1 MKKFITLLIFSVLST
16 STTVSFAQAQYDHAR
31 LLVWQDTL
39 FGLIDGTGKTVLPCE
54 YEDIT
59 TYSHNVYHQDYIVAK
74 RNGWWGV
81 LTWDGTAL
89 LPFKYEVEPIPIPNS
104 EGLFLLS
111 YEDKPGGVI
120 NSHDA
125 TVIPFQY
132 RDLAFNG
139 IYEYYFPNDKYP
151 EIPSRLTYTA
161 HSGRSG
167 CLDKYGRKIIPPEY
181 RRIDFAEKL
190 IIVTDTLGRQG
201 LMDYDGHWLREPD
214 SQYKY
219 ATYYGYND
227 FYVTITER
235 RTHLQGLVG
244 DDGQI
249 ILPIRYTEIKTIYPD
264 FFGLKNTSGLY
275 CLTDAQFRELTPYH
289 YKELYNLEDM
299 YITDWILGILPDS
312 SAEILDTLGHIVKT
326 DPPLHFDEDH
336 TPYYFPLVEVDNKW
350 QIVGPDGKLLPKRYS
365 EASCYWSESLFSVS
379 VDSLHWGIVDRKGRV
394 VVPMRYVSADAN
406 GDDIIFARRA
416 SGEVDVFNGKGRKLL
431 TCWGALE
438 DGNRLVVANNEG
450 KWALADPKTGR
461 VVSRYY
467 QSLEPIYLPECS
479 GKIFCWEAYD
489 ENGNLGYLDGQGR
502 EIFPC
507 SLDNSKVY
515 ELPDSPLYK
524 YFDHDCDC
532 GENIYYY
539 IEGKADNPQ

>member
-1 MKKFITLLIFSVLST
+1 MKKFIALLVFSVLST
-16 STTVSFAQAQYDHAR
+16 SATVLSAQPPYEHAR

-59 TYSHNVYHQDYIVAK
+59 TYSKKVYLQDYIVAK
-74 RNGWWGV
+74 RNGLWGV
-81 LTWDGTAL
+81 LNWDGTAL
-89 LPFKYEVEPIPIPNS
+89 LPFKYDVEPFPTPNS
-104 EGLFLLS
+104 EGLFLIS

-120 NSHDA
+120 NSQDVP
-125 TVIPFQY
+125 VIPFQY
-132 RDLAFNG
+132 RKLAFNELS
-139 IYEYYFPNDKYP
+139 EYSTD
-151 EIPSRLTYTA
+151 IPPRLTYIT
-161 HSGRSG
+161 HSGLSG
-167 CLDKYGRKIIPPEY
+167 CLNEYGRKINLPEY
-181 RRIDFAEKL
+181 KNIDFTGKVIL
-190 IIVTDTLGRQG
+190 VTDTLGRQG
-201 LMDYDGHWLREPD
+201 LMDYDGHWLRKPD
-214 SQYKY
+214 SQYTY
-219 ATYYGYND
+219 STTYYYND
-227 FYVTITER
+227 LYVTITER
-235 RTHLQGLVG
+235 RTHLKGLVG

-249 ILPIRYTEIKTIYPD
+249 ILPVRYTEIDLIYPNR
-264 FFGLKNTSGLY
+264 FGLKNTSGLY
-275 CLTDAQFRELTPYH
+275 CMTDPQFRELTPH
-289 YKELYNLEDM
+289 RYKELYNLEDM
-299 YITDWILGILPDS
+299 YISNWFWGVLPDS
-312 SAEILDTLGHIVKT
+312 TAEILDTLGHIVKT
-326 DPPLHFDEDH
+326 DPPLHFDIDH
-336 TPYYFPLVEVDNKW
+336 TPYFFPLVEVDNKW

-394 VVPMRYVSADAN
+394 IVPMRYTSADAN
-406 GDDIIFARRA
+406 DDDIIFARRT

-431 TCWGALE
+431 TCWGARE
-438 DGNRLVVANNEG
+438 DGRMLVVADSEG

-489 ENGNLGYLDGQGR
+489 ENGRLGYLDGQGR

>member
-1 MKKFITLLIFSVLST
+1 MKKFITLLIFSVLSAF
-16 STTVSFAQAQYDHAR
+16 STVSFAQAQYDRAR

-39 FGLIDGTGKTVLPCE
+39 FGLIDGTGKTILPCE

-59 TYSHNVYHQDYIVAK
+59 TYSKKVYHQDYIVAK
-74 RNGWWGV
+74 RNGLWGV
-81 LTWDGTAL
+81 LNWDGTAL
-89 LPFKYEVEPIPIPNS
+89 LPFKYDVEPIPIPNS
-104 EGLFLLS
+104 EGLFLIS
-111 YEDKPGGVI
+111 YEDKTGGVI

-125 TVIPFQY
+125 TVIPYQY
-132 RDLAFNG
+132 RNLAFNG

-151 EIPSRLTYTA
+151 EIPPRLTYTTP
-161 HSGRSG
+161 SGRSG
-167 CLDKYGRKIIPPEY
+167 CLDEYGRQIIPSEY
-181 RRIDFAEKL
+181 KRLDFAKEL
-190 IIVTDTLGRQG
+190 IVVTDTLGLQG
-201 LMDYDGHWLREPD
+201 LMDYDGHWLREPN
-214 SQYKY
+214 SQYTY
-219 ATYYGYND
+219 STYYGYND

-244 DDGQI
+244 NDGQI

-264 FFGLKNTSGLY
+264 FLGLKNTSGLY
-275 CLTDAQFRELTPYH
+275 CLTDAQFRELTPH
-289 YKELYNLEDM
+289 CYKELYNLEDM
-299 YITDWILGILPDS
+299 YITDWILGFLPDS
-312 SAEILDTLGHIVKT
+312 SAEILDTLGHIVNT
-326 DPPLHFDEDH
+326 NPPLHFDIDH
-336 TPYYFPLVEVDNKW
+336 TPYFFPLVEVDNKW
-350 QIVGPDGKLLPKRYS
+350 QIVGPNGKLLPKRYQA
-365 EASCYWSESLFSVS
+365 ASHYWSESLFSVS

-394 VVPMRYVSADAN
+394 IIPMRYVSADAN
-406 GDDIIFARRA
+406 GDDITFARRT

-489 ENGNLGYLDGQGR
+489 DNERLGYLDGQGR

-539 IEGKADNPQ
+539 IEGKADNLQ

>member
-1 MKKFITLLIFSVLST
+1 MKKFIALLVFSVLST
-16 STTVSFAQAQYDHAR
+16 SATVLSAQPPYEHAR

-59 TYSHNVYHQDYIVAK
+59 TYGKKVYLQDYIVAK
-74 RNGWWGV
+74 RNGLWGV
-81 LTWDGTAL
+81 LNWDGTAL
-89 LPFKYEVEPIPIPNS
+89 LPFKYDVEPFPIPNS
-104 EGLFLLS
+104 EGLFLIS

-120 NSHDA
+120 NSQDVP
-125 TVIPFQY
+125 VIPFQY
-132 RDLAFNG
+132 RKLAFNELS
-139 IYEYYFPNDKYP
+139 EYSTD
-151 EIPSRLTYTA
+151 IPPRLTYIT
-161 HSGRSG
+161 HSGLSG
-167 CLDKYGRKIIPPEY
+167 CLNEYGRKINLPEY
-181 RRIDFAEKL
+181 KNIDFTGKVIL
-190 IIVTDTLGRQG
+190 VTDTLGRQG
-201 LMDYDGHWLREPD
+201 LMDYDGHWLRKPD
-214 SQYKY
+214 SQYTY
-219 ATYYGYND
+219 STTYYYND
-227 FYVTITER
+227 LYVTITER
-235 RTHLQGLVG
+235 RTHLKGLVG

-249 ILPIRYTEIKTIYPD
+249 ILPVRYTEIDLIYPNR
-264 FFGLKNTSGLY
+264 FGLKNTSGLY
-275 CLTDAQFRELTPYH
+275 CMTDPQFRELTPH
-289 YKELYNLEDM
+289 RYKELYNLEDM
-299 YITDWILGILPDS
+299 YISNWFWGVLPDS
-312 SAEILDTLGHIVKT
+312 TAEILDTLGHIVKT
-326 DPPLHFDEDH
+326 DPPLHFDIDH
-336 TPYYFPLVEVDNKW
+336 TPYFFPLVEVDNKW

-394 VVPMRYVSADAN
+394 IVPMRYTSADAN
-406 GDDIIFARRA
+406 DDDIIFARRT

-431 TCWGALE
+431 TCWGARE
-438 DGNRLVVANNEG
+438 DGRMLVVADSEG

-489 ENGNLGYLDGQGR
+489 DNERLGYLDGQGR

-539 IEGKADNPQ
+539 IKGKADNLQ

>member
-1 MKKFITLLIFSVLST
+1 MKKFIALLVFSVLST
-16 STTVSFAQAQYDHAR
+16 SATVLSAQPPYEHAR

-59 TYSHNVYHQDYIVAK
+59 TYSKKVYLQDYIVAK
-74 RNGWWGV
+74 RNGLWGV
-81 LTWDGTAL
+81 LNWDGTAL
-89 LPFKYEVEPIPIPNS
+89 LPFKYDVEPFPIPNS
-104 EGLFLLS
+104 NGLFLIS
-111 YEDKPGGVI
+111 YEDKPSGVI

-132 RDLAFNG
+132 RDLAFNELS
-139 IYEYYFPNDKYP
+139 EYSTD
-151 EIPSRLTYTA
+151 IPPRLTYIT
-161 HSGRSG
+161 HSGLSG
-167 CLDKYGRKIIPPEY
+167 CLNEYGRKINLPEY
-181 RRIDFAEKL
+181 KNIDFTGKVIL
-190 IIVTDTLGRQG
+190 VTDTLGRQG
-201 LMDYDGHWLREPD
+201 LMDYDGHWLRKPD
-214 SQYKY
+214 SQYTY
-219 ATYYGYND
+219 STTYYYND
-227 FYVTITER
+227 LYVTITER
-235 RTHLQGLVG
+235 RTHLKGLVG

-249 ILPIRYTEIKTIYPD
+249 ILPVRYTEIDLIYPNR
-264 FFGLKNTSGLY
+264 FGLKNTSGLY
-275 CLTDAQFRELTPYH
+275 CMTDPQFRELTPH
-289 YKELYNLEDM
+289 RYKELYNLEDM
-299 YITDWILGILPDS
+299 YISNWFWGVLPDS
-312 SAEILDTLGHIVKT
+312 TAEILDTLGHIVKT
-326 DPPLHFDEDH
+326 DPPLHFDIDH
-336 TPYYFPLVEVDNKW
+336 TPYFFPLVEVDNKW

-394 VVPMRYVSADAN
+394 IVPMRYTSADAN
-406 GDDIIFARRA
+406 DDDIIFARRT
-416 SGEVDVFNGKGRKLL
+416 SGEVDVFNGKGWKLL
-431 TCWGALE
+431 TCWGARE
-438 DGNRLVVANNEG
+438 DGRMLVVADSEG

-489 ENGNLGYLDGQGR
+489 ENGRLGYLDGQGR

-539 IEGKADNPQ
+539 IKGKADNPQ

>member
-39 FGLIDGTGKTVLPCE
+39 FGLIDGTGKTVLACE

-59 TYSHNVYHQDYIVAK
+59 TYSSKVYHQDYIVAK
-74 RNGWWGV
+74 RNGLWGV
-81 LTWDGTAL
+81 LNWDGTAL
-89 LPFKYEVEPIPIPNS
+89 LPFKYDVEPIPIPNS

-151 EIPSRLTYTA
+151 EIPPRLTYTA

-214 SQYKY
+214 SQY
-219 ATYYGYND
+219 TYDIIWYD
-227 FYVTITER
+227 FNVTIAER

-249 ILPIRYTEIKTIYPD
+249 VLPIRYQNIQPMYPNVVR
-264 FFGLKNTSGLY
+264 LQNTSGLY
-275 CLTDAQFRELTPYH
+275 ALADAQFHELTPYR
-289 YKELYNLEDM
+289 YKELFNLCDM
-299 YITDWILGILPDS
+299 YYTNWFMGILPDS
-312 SAEILDTLGHIVKT
+312 SAEILDTLGHVVQT
-326 DPPLHFDEDH
+326 DPPLHFDKDH
-336 TPYYFPLVEVDNKW
+336 SPYEFPLVKVGDTW
-350 QIVGPDGKLLPKRYS
+350 QIVGPNGKLLPKRYQA
-365 EASCYWSESLFSVS
+365 ASHYWSESLFSVS

-515 ELPDSPLYK
+515 ELPDTPLYK

>member
-16 STTVSFAQAQYDHAR
+16 STIVSFAQTQYNHAR

-59 TYSHNVYHQDYIVAK
+59 TYSSKVYYQDYIIAK

-81 LTWDGTAL
+81 LTWDGTAI
-89 LPFKYEVEPIPIPNS
+89 LPFKYDVEPLPIPNS
-104 EGLFLLS
+104 EGFFLIS
-111 YEDKPGGVI
+111 YDNKPSGVI

-139 IYEYYFPNDKYP
+139 IYEYYFPYDKYP
-151 EIPSRLTYTA
+151 EIPPRLTYTA

-167 CLDKYGRKIIPPEY
+167 CLDEYGHKIIPPEY

-249 ILPIRYTEIKTIYPD
+249 ILPIRYTEIETIYPD

-275 CLTDAQFRELTPYH
+275 CLTDAQFRELTPH
-289 YKELYNLEDM
+289 RYKELYNLEDM
-299 YITDWILGILPDS
+299 YTTDWILGILPDS

-350 QIVGPDGKLLPKRYS
+350 QIVGSNGKLLPKRYS
-365 EASCYWSESLFSVS
+365 EASHYWSESLFSVA
-379 VDSLHWGIVDRKGRV
+379 VDSLWGIVDRKGRV
-394 VVPMRYVSADAN
+394 IIPMRYVSADAN
-406 GDDIIFARRA
+406 GDDIIFARRT

-431 TCWGALE
+431 TCWGVLE
-438 DGNRLVVANNEG
+438 DGNMLVVANSEG

-461 VVSRYY
+461 VVSQYY
-467 QSLEPIYLPECS
+467 NNLEPIYFS
-479 GKIFCWEAYD
+479 DRTGFSYCWEAYD

-515 ELPDSPLYK
+515 EQPDTPLYK

-539 IEGKADNPQ
+539 IKGKANEPQ

>member
-1 MKKFITLLIFSVLST
+1 MKRIITLLIFSILSF
-16 STTVSFAQAQYDHAR
+16 STTVSFAQPHYDHAR

-39 FGLIDGTGKTVLPCE
+39 FGLIDGTGKTVLPCVL
-54 YEDIT
+54 EDIT
-59 TYSHNVYHQDYIVAK
+59 TYSGKVYYQDYIVAK
-74 RNGWWGV
+74 RNGLWGM

-111 YEDKPGGVI
+111 YDDKPGGVI

-132 RDLAFNG
+132 RNLALNG
-139 IYEYYFPNDKYP
+139 LYEYYFPNDKRP
-151 EIPSRLTYTA
+151 EIPPRLTYTA
-161 HSGRSG
+161 HSGRAG
-167 CLDKYGRKIIPPEY
+167 CLNEYGHTIIPPEY
-181 RRIDFAEKL
+181 KHIEFTDRL
-190 IIVTDTLGRQG
+190 VIITDTLGRQG

-214 SQYKY
+214 SQYTY
-219 ATYYGYND
+219 STYYL
-227 FYVTITER
+227 YVTITER
-235 RTHLQGLVG
+235 RTRLQGLVG
-244 DDGQI
+244 NDGQI
-249 ILPIRYTEIKTIYPD
+249 ILPIRYTEIETIYPD
-264 FFGLKNTSGLY
+264 YWGLKSTSGLY
-275 CLTDAQFRELTPYH
+275 CLADAQFRELTPH
-289 YKELYNLEDM
+289 RYKELYNLEDM

-312 SAEILDTLGHIVKT
+312 SVEILDTMGHVIQT

-365 EASCYWSESLFSVS
+365 EASHFWSESLFSVA
-379 VDSLHWGIVDRKGRV
+379 VDSLWGIVNRKGRV
-394 VVPMRYVSADAN
+394 VLPMRYASADAN

-431 TCWGALE
+431 TCWGAMEEGNMLE
-438 DGNRLVVANNEG
+438 VANNEG

-461 VVSRYY
+461 VVSQYY
-467 QSLEPIYLPECS
+467 QSLKPIYLPECP

-489 ENGNLGYLDGQGR
+489 ENERLGYLDGQGR

-507 SLDNSKVY
+507 SLDMSKVY
-515 ELPDSPLYK
+515 KLPDSPLYK
-524 YFDHDCDC
+524 FFDHDCDC
-532 GENIYYY
+532 GENIYYF
-539 IEGKADNPQ
+539 IKSDGDERR

>member
-1 MKKFITLLIFSVLST
+1 MKRFIKLLIFSILFP
-16 STTVSFAQAQYDHAR
+16 TTVSFAQAQYDRAR

-39 FGLIDGTGKTVLPCE
+39 FGLIDGTGKTVLTCE

-59 TYSHNVYHQDYIVAK
+59 TYSSKVYYQDYIVAK
-74 RNGWWGV
+74 RNGLWSV
-81 LTWDGTAL
+81 LTWNGTAL
-89 LPFKYEVEPIPIPNS
+89 LPFKYDVEPLPIPNS
-104 EGLFLLS
+104 EGLFLIS

-132 RDLAFNG
+132 RKLAFNRLS
-139 IYEYYFPNDKYP
+139 EFSTD
-151 EIPSRLTYTA
+151 IPPRLTYTTN
-161 HSGRSG
+161 SGQVG
-167 CLDKYGRKIIPPEY
+167 CLNEYGRKINLPEY
-181 RRIDFAEKL
+181 KNINFIGRL

-214 SQYKY
+214 SQY
-219 ATYYGYND
+219 TYDIIWYD
-227 FYVTITER
+227 FNVTITER
-235 RTHLQGLVG
+235 RTHLRGLVG

-249 ILPIRYTEIKTIYPD
+249 VLPIRYREIQPMYPNVVR
-264 FFGLKNTSGLY
+264 LQNTSGLY
-275 CLTDAQFRELTPYH
+275 ALADAQFHELTPYR
-289 YKELYNLEDM
+289 YKELFNLCDM
-299 YITDWILGILPDS
+299 HYTNWFMGFLPDS
-312 SAEILDTLGHIVKT
+312 SAEIFDTLGHVVQT
-326 DPPLHFDEDH
+326 DPPLHFDKDH
-336 TPYYFPLVEVDNKW
+336 SPYEFPLVKVGDTW
-350 QIVGPDGKLLPKRYS
+350 QIVGPNGKLLPKRYQA
-365 EASCYWSESLFSVS
+365 ASHYWSESLFSVS

-438 DGNRLVVANNEG
+438 DGNRLVVANSEG

-479 GKIFCWEAYD
+479 GIIFCWEAYD

-507 SLDNSKVY
+507 SLDNTKVY
-515 ELPDSPLYK
+515 KLPDSPLYK
-524 YFDHDCDC
+524 FFDHDCDC
-532 GENIYYY
+532 GENIYYF
-539 IEGKADNPQ
+539 IKKDADERR

>member
-1 MKKFITLLIFSVLST
+1 MKRIFALLIFSILSI
-16 STTVSFAQAQYDHAR
+16 SATVSFAQPQYDHAR

-59 TYSHNVYHQDYIVAK
+59 TYSKNVYHQDYIVAK
-74 RNGWWGV
+74 RNGLWGV
-81 LTWDGTAL
+81 LIWDGTAL
-89 LPFKYEVEPIPIPNS
+89 LPFKYDVEPIPIPNS

-111 YEDKPGGVI
+111 YEDKPSGVI

-125 TVIPFQY
+125 IVIPFQY
-132 RDLAFNG
+132 RDLAFDELS
-139 IYEYYFPNDKYP
+139 EYFTD
-151 EIPSRLTYTA
+151 IPPRLTYTT

-167 CLDKYGRKIIPPEY
+167 CINEYGRNINLPEY
-181 RRIDFAEKL
+181 KNIDFTEKL

-214 SQYKY
+214 SQY
-219 ATYYGYND
+219 TYDIIWYD
-227 FYVTITER
+227 FNVTITER

-244 DDGQI
+244 NDGQI
-249 ILPIRYTEIKTIYPD
+249 VLPIRYQEIQPMYPNVVR
-264 FFGLKNTSGLY
+264 LQNTSGLY
-275 CLTDAQFRELTPYH
+275 ALADAQFHELTPYR
-289 YKELYNLEDM
+289 YKELFNLCDM
-299 YITDWILGILPDS
+299 NYTNWFMGILPDS
-312 SAEILDTLGHIVKT
+312 SAEILDTLGHVLQT
-326 DPPLHFDEDH
+326 NPPLYFEKDNP
-336 TPYYFPLVEVDNKW
+336 PYEFPLVEVDGAW
-350 QIVGPDGKLLPKRYS
+350 QLVGPNGKLLPKRYS
-365 EASCYWSESLFSVS
+365 AASHYWSESLFSVA

-394 VVPMRYVSADAN
+394 IVPMRYTSADAN
-406 GDDIIFARRA
+406 DDDIIFARRT

-438 DGNRLVVANNEG
+438 DGRMLVVANSEG

-461 VVSRYY
+461 VVSLYY
-467 QSLEPIYLPECS
+467 NNLEPIYFS
-479 GKIFCWEAYD
+479 DRTGFSNCWEAYD

-507 SLDNSKVY
+507 SLDNTKVY
-515 ELPDSPLYK
+515 KLPDSPLYK

-532 GENIYYY
+532 GENIYYF
-539 IEGKADNPQ
+539 IKKDADERR

>member
-1 MKKFITLLIFSVLST
+1 MKRFIKLLIFSILF
-16 STTVSFAQAQYDHAR
+16 STTVSFAQAQYDRAR

-39 FGLIDGTGKTVLPCE
+39 FGLIDGTGKTVLTCE
-54 YEDIT
+54 YENIT
-59 TYSHNVYHQDYIVAK
+59 TYSNKVYYQDYIVAK

-81 LTWDGTAL
+81 LNWDGTAL
-89 LPFKYEVEPIPIPNS
+89 LPFKYDVEPLPIPNS
-104 EGLFLLS
+104 EGLFLIS

-132 RDLAFNG
+132 RKLAFNG
-139 IYEYYFPNDKYP
+139 LSEFSTD
-151 EIPSRLTYTA
+151 IPPRLTYTTN
-161 HSGRSG
+161 SGQVG
-167 CLDKYGRKIIPPEY
+167 CLNEYGRKINLPEY
-181 RRIDFAEKL
+181 KNINFTGRL

-214 SQYKY
+214 SQY
-219 ATYYGYND
+219 TYDIIWYD
-227 FYVTITER
+227 FNVTITER
-235 RTHLQGLVG
+235 RTHLRGLVG

-249 ILPIRYTEIKTIYPD
+249 VLPIRYREIQPMYPNVVR
-264 FFGLKNTSGLY
+264 LQNTSGLY
-275 CLTDAQFRELTPYH
+275 ALADAQFHELTPYR
-289 YKELYNLEDM
+289 YKELFNLCDM
-299 YITDWILGILPDS
+299 HYTNWFMGFLPDS
-312 SAEILDTLGHIVKT
+312 SAEIFDTLGHVVQMN
-326 DPPLHFDEDH
+326 PPLYFEKDNP
-336 TPYYFPLVEVDNKW
+336 PYEFPLVKVGDTW
-350 QIVGPDGKLLPKRYS
+350 QIVGPNGKLLPKRYQA
-365 EASCYWSESLFSVS
+365 ASHYWSESLFSVS

-438 DGNRLVVANNEG
+438 DGNRLVVANSEG

-467 QSLEPIYLPECS
+467 NNLEPIYFS
-479 GKIFCWEAYD
+479 DRTGFSNCWEAYD
-489 ENGNLGYLDGQGR
+489 GNGNLGYLDGQGR

-507 SLDNSKVY
+507 SLDNTKVY
-515 ELPDSPLYK
+515 KLPDSPLYK

-532 GENIYYY
+532 GENIYYF
-539 IEGKADNPQ
+539 IKKDADERR